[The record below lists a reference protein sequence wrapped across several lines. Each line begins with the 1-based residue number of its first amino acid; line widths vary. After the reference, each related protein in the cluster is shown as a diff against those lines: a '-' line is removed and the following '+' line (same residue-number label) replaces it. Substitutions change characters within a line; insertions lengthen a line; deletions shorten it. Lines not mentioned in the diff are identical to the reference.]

1 MLGPVGKRAKDLFSA
16 RLCTWRK
23 RNRGCSLNQWLRMN
37 QIPELKAIDFEP
49 VNPGHGQLDPRYK
62 KHPLIKTF
70 LHETS
75 LEPSVD
81 GKQLRFDFHGSS
93 AEPELPHLE
102 ESVTWFLRACFCFMD
117 DRTFSHVL
125 AERQIRQETSLN
137 AAASL
142 IAYACS
148 DVSATSTTQVE
159 ILVHGKSGRHI
170 KRGTL
175 QDWLPIDDIM
185 EVKELEIEPIRPGM
199 RKPYTSDPTVRDR
212 AGG

>member
-1 MLGPVGKRAKDLFSA
+1 M
-16 RLCTWRK
+16 
-23 RNRGCSLNQWLRMN
+23 NQWLRMN

-142 IAYACS
+142 IAYVLRRFGNEY
-148 DVSATSTTQVE
+148 DTS
-159 ILVHGKSGRHI
+159 
-170 KRGTL
+170 
-175 QDWLPIDDIM
+175 
-185 EVKELEIEPIRPGM
+185 
-199 RKPYTSDPTVRDR
+199 
-212 AGG
+212 